1 MLDSQQTLRTPSA
14 LAFLRLEPPPAY
26 HAAVAAL
33 RALLLPSPPFQ
44 RPDRRPSQPFSSS
57 DGERLVKPVWQ
68 RLVPTDDMAE
78 HLLLSSRLPSPAKD
92 YARDAAPAVRA
103 AAAAAVANRA
113 HLTAWRDDRGVQ
125 VFAIAASLE
134 QYGAFVASLASGTV
148 APLVSGMNLAFLAA
162 YIDARQWPDRTLV
175 QRFVE
180 GFLTVGDI
188 EDSGLFRPVYD
199 PAEISPATFTPAA
212 NNQWTTEV
220 IRTVASA
227 GTDPSKAAEI
237 ASLYETTMK
246 EVAEGHAVGPYTRKG
261 IESLFGRGRARPQV
275 RFGKAETSKVRAID
289 NMKGM
294 RGNAATSTRE
304 TIVCITVEFAAI
316 AAAVVLLACFLLGV
330 AMPAMVIGLED
341 MKAAYRRIPGA
352 QPWYHGIAVF
362 NPHTGRVEFFYL
374 PGHTFGSKAAVL
386 NFNRFPMIM
395 VDMARLLFAVICDQ
409 YFDDY
414 MIVDIAS
421 GGASAQNLLG
431 LCHDLVGQ
439 SLEPKKRQLMATGNK
454 GLGQLIFMGN
464 VHTEYAVWISCTAD
478 RRDKVLAM
486 LAAARDARHLSPA
499 DASTIRGKLGFL
511 LTAAW
516 AKVGRAATQPLLQRE
531 YYDVDYGWSPALE
544 AAAQFFEALLPDLP
558 ALLIPITPDR
568 RPPVVL
574 YTDAMFRRRA
584 GDPTTLHRDPRGVPI
599 SRLGIVVRDSMTGVD
614 RHSDQALPPWVF
626 DYLSPTYHTLVMQA
640 EMIAPIAALLSRPA
654 DFAGRSIVLFIDNTG
669 ALSSLLHGYS
679 SKPDCARLC
688 NVFHLLVAS
697 LRCHVWF
704 EWIPSE
710 ANISDLP
717 SRMYYERFFSLL
729 PHSQWFPSTLPDAA
743 TWAAPLHAVLASFRA
758 AAPVL

>member
-1 MLDSQQTLRTPSA
+1 
-14 LAFLRLEPPPAY
+14 
-26 HAAVAAL
+26 
-33 RALLLPSPPFQ
+33 
-44 RPDRRPSQPFSSS
+44 
-57 DGERLVKPVWQ
+57 
-68 RLVPTDDMAE
+68 
-78 HLLLSSRLPSPAKD
+78 
-92 YARDAAPAVRA
+92 
-103 AAAAAVANRA
+103 
-113 HLTAWRDDRGVQ
+113 
-125 VFAIAASLE
+125 
-134 QYGAFVASLASGTV
+134 
-148 APLVSGMNLAFLAA
+148 
-162 YIDARQWPDRTLV
+162 
-175 QRFVE
+175 
-180 GFLTVGDI
+180 
-188 EDSGLFRPVYD
+188 
-199 PAEISPATFTPAA
+199 
-212 NNQWTTEV
+212 
-220 IRTVASA
+220 
-227 GTDPSKAAEI
+227 
-237 ASLYETTMK
+237 
-246 EVAEGHAVGPYTRKG
+246 
-261 IESLFGRGRARPQV
+261 
-275 RFGKAETSKVRAID
+275 
-289 NMKGM
+289 
-294 RGNAATSTRE
+294 
-304 TIVCITVEFAAI
+304 
-316 AAAVVLLACFLLGV
+316 
-330 AMPAMVIGLED
+330 
-341 MKAAYRRIPGA
+341 
-352 QPWYHGIAVF
+352 
-362 NPHTGRVEFFYL
+362 
-374 PGHTFGSKAAVL
+374 
-386 NFNRFPMIM
+386 MIM

-626 DYLSPTYHTLVMQA
+626 DYLSPTDHTLVMQA
-640 EMIAPIAALLSRPA
+640 EMIAPIAALLSRPPTSQ
-654 DFAGRSIVLFIDNTG
+654 DVPSCCSSTTQGRSHRSFTATPPSPTAPASVMSFTSLSHRSVATSGLSGSPQRPTYLTSPLACTMSASSPSSPTRNGSHPPSPTPPRGRRRSTQSSRRSVLLRPCCDRACVSSRVRLPSLVCSLRPF
-669 ALSSLLHGYS
+669 ALSVCAPASRPARAVARVQS
-679 SKPDCARLC
+679 ASVRVVRVCAR
-688 NVFHLLVAS
+688 VQAGPRRAGTGRGPPS
-697 LRCHVWF
+697 SRCTRHV
-704 EWIPSE
+704 PC
-710 ANISDLP
+710 A
-717 SRMYYERFFSLL
+717 
-729 PHSQWFPSTLPDAA
+729 
-743 TWAAPLHAVLASFRA
+743 
-758 AAPVL
+758 